1 MDIAQQAGHIPVT
14 TSKTAPTARQGS
26 FSEGMCGTFMVTTA
40 ANMGGLGLGPL
51 LAGLFAQFGPDPTV
65 LVFEVYLAVLATGPS
80 AWSSSRRPSVTGR
93 S

>member
-1 MDIAQQAGHIPVT
+1 MREPLAGP
-14 TSKTAPTARQGS
+14 AR
-26 FSEGMCGTFMVTTA
+26 SENQGMCGTFMVTTA